1 MTESLSWVSSQIK
14 DWSEWAPRPTSRSW
28 ATPIHTFG
36 CVESKKT
43 AVVAESADDKGKG
56 KKRVKRDKDAPKKP
70 NAPFFCYQ
78 AKRRPQL
85 KAEQP
90 NLKNTEIIK
99 VSVFSR
105 LENGPK
111 SYIFGDF

>member
-1 MTESLSWVSSQIK
+1 MSASPHFAKLS
-14 DWSEWAPRPTSRSW
+14 D
-28 ATPIHTFG
+28 PILTFA
-36 CVESKKT
+36 CVESKKN
-43 AVVAESADDKGKG
+43 AAAVAESADDKGKG

-99 VSVFSR
+99 VSVVYR
-105 LENGPK
+105 P
-111 SYIFGDF
+111 D